1 MVLATSATPS
11 FNRRILYF
19 LQKHFCTSSGLIR
32 SPFVSNTDFTNSWS
46 SLHGARVSLQ
56 LSSSARIFAFGIRQP
71 EIPTQCLDPL
81 PTDFPPNAREPSS
94 SRLHAAM
101 TKIILIKSRITA
113 CPLSSVPHT
122 LLATPHTRLPP
133 RSLNLTPILFISRLA
148 RLASAPRPPCRR
160 TPTPPDLLGM
170 YGETISLQTTE
181 SRAQN
186 IGRLQNRARDS

>member
-1 MVLATSATPS
+1 MMVLASSATPS

-133 RSLNLTPILFISRLA
+133 RSLNLTLILFISRL
-148 RLASAPRPPCRR
+148 R
-160 TPTPPDLLGM
+160 TPPPM
-170 YGETISLQTTE
+170 SSHTHT
-181 SRAQN
+181 SRSS
-186 IGRLQNRARDS
+186 RDVWGDYIAADYRIKGSKHWQASKSCT